1 MVSVTTLAVV
11 SIQSATF
18 GLFVLAVRRR
28 DVAAALNALGSFVL
42 ALLPVVSEAVL
53 PAILARSVSVGSALP
68 LWLAAAG
75 LLHSIGML
83 GRYESVWW
91 WDHLT
96 HTVSAALVAALV
108 YAGGIV
114 ALPDLV
120 GVSPSWGVLAA
131 VTLACTFAVG
141 VFWELIELI
150 ARDVGERLDVEPV
163 LVQYGWRDTAFDLV
177 FDVVGALL
185 VLVADLRIF
194 VPVMEQAP
202 EAAGAALTG
211 AGWVVLVGSVL
222 MALFVGLERS
232 TAV

>member
-1 MVSVTTLAVV
+1 MISIATLAVV

-28 DVAAALNALGSFVL
+28 NVAAAFNAFGSFVL
-42 ALLPVVSEAVL
+42 ALLPVVSEVVL
-53 PAILARSVSVGSALP
+53 PAILTRNVSVGPVLP
-68 LWLAAAG
+68 TWLAAAG

-114 ALPDLV
+114 AFPDGAGV
-120 GVSPSWGVLAA
+120 GPSSGAIAA
-131 VTLACTFAVG
+131 VTVAYTFAVG
-141 VFWELIELI
+141 VFWELIELV
-150 ARDVGERLDVEPV
+150 ARDVGERLDVKPV

-202 EAAGAALTG
+202 GAAGAALAG

-222 MALFVGLERS
+222 MAVFVGFERS
-232 TAV
+232 TGA